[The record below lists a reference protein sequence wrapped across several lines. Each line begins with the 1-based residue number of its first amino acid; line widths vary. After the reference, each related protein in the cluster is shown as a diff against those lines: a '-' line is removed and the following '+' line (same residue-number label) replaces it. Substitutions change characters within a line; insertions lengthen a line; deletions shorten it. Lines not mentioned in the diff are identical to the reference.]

1 MFILYEKCS
10 SDGKRNLIK
19 LISEI
24 FLKNITSFNNQD
36 AIVNQLKI
44 ATMIY
49 INITVKNLDIE
60 QLKIDKNIYEIG
72 LDIIDM
78 YINEKQ
84 INIIKEVLN
93 LLGIIVKIS
102 SFSTFDSSTANN
114 LNNNDE
120 NTELFNKIKNK
131 YKLIQSRYF
140 PINTK
145 CLVQNSKEWNE
156 FQLIFDCL
164 LNTFRTVK
172 SFSFLEILFP
182 IIREDKTE

>member
-1 MFILYEKCS
+1 MIKKNENCFKNFITNNCKSSNNINIIFIIYERCS
-10 SDGKRNLIK
+10 SESKKNLIK

-24 FLKNITSFNNQD
+24 FLKNIISFNNQD
-36 AIVNQLKI
+36 AIVYQLKI

-49 INITVKNLDIE
+49 INISVKNLDVD

-102 SFSTFDSSTANN
+102 SFSTIDNSSAYSDSGNS
-114 LNNNDE
+114 ND
-120 NTELFNKIKNK
+120 LFNKIKKK
-131 YKLIQSRYF
+131 YNIIQLIYLY
-140 PINTK
+140 INTK
-145 CLVQNSKEWNE
+145 CLCLNSK
-156 FQLIFDCL
+156 
-164 LNTFRTVK
+164 
-172 SFSFLEILFP
+172 
-182 IIREDKTE
+182 